1 MAKTLYEVFTGEKP
15 DMQKTAWVNDMSVE
29 SLEERV
35 KVLDSLLNDG
45 RRTRRGLKTIL
56 KRQKQ
61 EILDELKRRNN
72 EQQNTN
78 TDNG

>member
-1 MAKTLYEVFTGEKP
+1 MAKTLYEVFTGEQP

-29 SLEERV
+29 NLEERV
-35 KVLDSLLNDG
+35 KVLETLLNDG
-45 RRTRRGLKTIL
+45 KRTRRGLKIIL

-72 EQQNTN
+72 EQ
-78 TDNG
+78 DSG